1 MARHDIREWQAR
13 QSPEERS
20 ELARRAGKASGAG
33 RRKYKTMRETLR
45 VLLSLDVT
53 DPKMA
58 EGLKALGLDPSFS
71 NAIGLSVLQKAATF
85 GDVEAA
91 RFARDTVGEKPTDA
105 VNLGVT
111 GAPVKALDL
120 AKLSDA
126 ELEALA
132 DRLDGESEQ

>member
-1 MARHDIREWQAR
+1 MARHDIRDWQATL
-13 QSPEERS
+13 SPEERS
-20 ELARRAGKASGAG
+20 ERARVAGKASVAG

-71 NAIGLSVLQKAATF
+71 NAIGLSVIQKAATL

-91 RFARDTVGEKPTDA
+91 RFARDTVGEKPTEA
-105 VNLGVT
+105 FNLGISNS
-111 GAPVKALDL
+111 PVKALDL
-120 AKLSDA
+120 SKLSDA

-132 DRLDGESEQ
+132 DQADGDDEA

>member
-1 MARHDIREWQAR
+1 MARHDIRDWQAQ

-20 ELARRAGKASGAG
+20 EQARRAGKASAAG
-33 RRKYKTMRETLR
+33 RRRYKTMRETLR

-58 EGLKALGLDPSFS
+58 EVLKDLGLDPSFS
-71 NAIGLSVLQKAATF
+71 NAIGLSVIQKAATL

-91 RFARDTVGEKPTDA
+91 RFARDTVGEKPTEA
-105 VNLGVT
+105 FNLGISNS
-111 GAPVKALDL
+111 PVKALDL

-132 DRLDGESEQ
+132 DQADGDNEE